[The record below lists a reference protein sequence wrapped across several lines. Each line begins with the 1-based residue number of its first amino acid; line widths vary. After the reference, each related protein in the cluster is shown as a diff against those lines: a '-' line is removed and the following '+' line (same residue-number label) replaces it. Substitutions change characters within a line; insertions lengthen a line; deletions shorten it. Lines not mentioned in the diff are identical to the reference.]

1 MSEVR
6 AAVTYHFK
14 IDPAKQ
20 TIGLPQFPA
29 EITRTISC
37 GDAIKAEKV
46 ALDTLPLAEREQLEA
61 LIAQQVVESVR
72 VAQPVAA
79 RPAAA
84 AACAAPVAPVSSASA
99 PCAEEEEGL
108 DLFA

>member
-1 MSEVR
+1 MSDVR

-20 TIGLPQFPA
+20 TIGLPQLPA

-84 AACAAPVAPVSSASA
+84 PVAPVPSAPA
-99 PCAEEEEGL
+99 PCAEEEDGL
-108 DLFA
+108 SLFA